1 MGSTPI
7 SATIF
12 KKGLLMKIQLDENDV
27 KRLVKDYLNEIYN
40 WNLDVDKIKVRFD
53 TINERV
59 YVEVED
65 I

>member
-1 MGSTPI
+1 
-7 SATIF
+7 
-12 KKGLLMKIQLDENDV
+12 MKIQLDENDV